1 VGWNE
6 ALTRLP
12 DNVKSSPIVL
22 KAPAATFGWHAPGE
36 SVTVAG
42 VAAKGPV
49 SCPRHRKNTQDAA
62 MLTRIFPTVIF
73 RAVFF
78 QVAAILL
85 LGTLLSTAP
94 LIAQT
99 AYPSRTITMVVAF
112 NAGGSTDLIA
122 RVLGQH
128 IGSILGQTVIIEN
141 KGGAD
146 GAIGTAGVTRATP
159 DGYTIILSTTSTH
172 VINPLLYK
180 DISYNPSKDFE
191 PVSLVAQSPN
201 ILVSSPKFDA
211 KSVSDVIARAKAA
224 PGKLNVATGATMHLL
239 NAAMFKSMAGLSWVD
254 VPYKGSGPAINDLLS
269 GQMDLLFDQLPSSLV
284 QIKGGSG
291 LKAVAVTSRK
301 RTPLAPDIPTIAES
315 GLPDFEATSWWAV
328 FAPPKTP
335 PDIVAKLNAAIKQ
348 ALTDP
353 KLLATFGDMG
363 LEASPSTPEE
373 LAKLLVDE
381 RAKWQKVIADNNIA
395 IN

>member
-1 VGWNE
+1 M
-6 ALTRLP
+6 TR
-12 DNVKSSPIVL
+12 
-22 KAPAATFGWHAPGE
+22 
-36 SVTVAG
+36 
-42 VAAKGPV
+42 
-49 SCPRHRKNTQDAA
+49 DAA
-62 MLTRIFPTVIF
+62 MLTRILLTVIF
-73 RAVFF
+73 RSAIFRT
-78 QVAAILL
+78 AAIVV
-85 LGTLLSTAP
+85 LGALFGTAP

-99 AYPSRTITMVVAF
+99 VYPSRTITMVVAF

-122 RVLGQH
+122 RVLAQRM
-128 IGSILGQTVIIEN
+128 GSILGQTVMIEN

-211 KSVSDVIARAKAA
+211 KSVADVIARAKAA

-269 GQMDLLFDQLPSSLV
+269 GQMDLLFDQMPSSLV

-291 LKAVAVTSRK
+291 LKAVAVTSAK
-301 RTPLAPDIPTIAES
+301 RSPLAPDIPTIAES

-335 PDIVAKLNAAIKQ
+335 PDIVAKLNAAIRQ

-363 LEASPSTPEE
+363 LEAWPSTPEE